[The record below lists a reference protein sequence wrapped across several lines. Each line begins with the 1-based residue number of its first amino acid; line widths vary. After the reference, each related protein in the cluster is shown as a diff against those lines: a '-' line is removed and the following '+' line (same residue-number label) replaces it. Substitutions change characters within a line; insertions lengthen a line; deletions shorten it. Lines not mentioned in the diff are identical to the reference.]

1 VAACLRAASYWLTW
15 GLVSQPIE
23 PAMSTKQSIP
33 ENLRILFLLAAPKNK
48 QTVCLPKSRV
58 ISA

>member
-1 VAACLRAASYWLTW
+1 
-15 GLVSQPIE
+15 
-23 PAMSTKQSIP
+23 MSTKQSIP
-33 ENLRILFLLAAPKNK
+33 ENLRILFLLAELKHK